1 MTLESENILLLKSQ
15 QNNVASN
22 IVITKKQ
29 SKSDISHIP
38 RALWDKVI
46 DFTDEPVVQCDIL
59 AVTNTS
65 LDDDD
70 DDDDDDD
77 NDNRK

>member
-1 MTLESENILLLKSQ
+1 MILESENILLLKSQ

-38 RALWDKVI
+38 RAL
-46 DFTDEPVVQCDIL
+46 
-59 AVTNTS
+59 
-65 LDDDD
+65 
-70 DDDDDDD
+70 
-77 NDNRK
+77 

>member
-1 MTLESENILLLKSQ
+1 MTLEYENLLLLKSQ

-46 DFTDEPVVQCDIL
+46 DFTDQPVVQRDVL

-70 DDDDDDD
+70 DDDDDD
-77 NDNRK
+77 NGNRK

>member
-1 MTLESENILLLKSQ
+1 MILESENILLLKSQ

-46 DFTDEPVVQCDIL
+46 DFTDKPVVKRVVL
-59 AVTNTS
+59 PVTNTS
-65 LDDDD
+65 LDN
-70 DDDDDDD
+70 DDDDD
-77 NDNRK
+77 NGNRK

>member
-38 RALWDKVI
+38 RALWDKFI
-46 DFTDEPVVQCDIL
+46 DFTDKPVVQRDVL

-70 DDDDDDD
+70 DDDDDD